1 MAKLKLLIDELLDQK
16 QKHMINFTLFL
27 SKVELKDGKHYYQD
41 IKLWK
46 YKRPI
51 KAVNNHYRKAIVS
64 ISDNMES
71 RSEELKQSP
80 VFENMVSLLETQTWP
95 TENINEFGDQ
105 EIIKIAN
112 HFRDLLSKNGC
123 NLNVINEEWQ
133 VLKFFMVP
141 LIINTNKN
149 FTYLKL
155 WKRVFLNIDTKKESC
170 NVLDIFEFLL
180 VIPFTNVK
188 LKMQVKTGWRNRLN
202 RQCLHVLLCIGRSKH
217 RRV

>member
-1 MAKLKLLIDELLDQK
+1 M
-16 QKHMINFTLFL
+16 
-27 SKVELKDGKHYYQD
+27 
-41 IKLWK
+41 
-46 YKRPI
+46 
-51 KAVNNHYRKAIVS
+51 NNHYRKAIVS

-123 NLNVINEEWQ
+123 NLNVTNEEWQ

-141 LIINTNKN
+141 LINTNKN

-188 LKMQVKTGWRNRLN
+188 LERMFWRMLQVKTGWRNRLN
-202 RQCLHVLLCIGRSKH
+202 RQCLHVLLSIGRSKH

>member
-41 IKLWK
+41 IKLSK

-51 KAVNNHYRKAIVS
+51 KAVNKHYRKAIVS

-123 NLNVINEEWQ
+123 NLNVINEDWQ
-133 VLKFFMVP
+133 VLKTFMVP
-141 LIINTNKN
+141 LINNNKN
-149 FTYLKL
+149 STYLEL
-155 WKRVFLNIDTKKESC
+155 WKRVLLNIETKKECC
-170 NVLDIFEFLL
+170 NVLHIFKLFL
-180 VIPFTNVK
+180 VIPFTNAK
-188 LKMQVKTGWRNRLN
+188 LRE
-202 RQCLHVLLCIGRSKH
+202 CF
-217 RRV
+217 